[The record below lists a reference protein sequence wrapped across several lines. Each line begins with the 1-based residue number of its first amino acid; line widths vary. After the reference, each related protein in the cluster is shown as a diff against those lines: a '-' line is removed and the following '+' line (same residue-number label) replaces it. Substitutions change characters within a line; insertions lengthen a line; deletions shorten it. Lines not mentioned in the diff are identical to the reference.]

1 MLSNLSQQT
10 TNLRHIMTNLAPG
23 ARVEV
28 RNAEWMVRGVKRAS
42 NGSQVFEAVGVSEFI
57 QGRQAQFVVELEDD
71 LRVLAPEET
80 TLVADDTPG
89 YLRSRL
95 FIEGHLRQTA
105 PTTSALYVGHQAAM
119 DVLPFQLDPS
129 LKALSMPRQRLL
141 IADAVGLGKT
151 LEAGILVSELMRRER
166 ARRIL
171 VITTK
176 SMLAQF
182 QKEFW
187 VRFTIP
193 LTRLDSVGIQRI
205 RSRLPTNHNPFHY
218 YDKSIVSVDTLK
230 QDREYRTYIEQAYW
244 DVIVIDEC
252 HNVARRGSS
261 ASLRAKLAERLAT
274 RSDALIML
282 SATPH
287 DGRAESFASLMN
299 MLDPTAI
306 ADESNYSKEDIRD
319 LYVRRFKKDV
329 ADQLAKNFPEREVQ
343 PVEVV
348 ASALEEAI
356 FATLDEMK
364 LSRTGKKRRG
374 GLLFKT
380 TLLKALLSSPMAC
393 LQTINNRIKTLEKQE
408 DTDNEQDLI
417 ELRALGE
424 QVAQICPKGRSPER
438 FSKYQKLLQL
448 IEGEPVEGGFDW
460 TGKDPKDR
468 LVIFTERVETMKMLA
483 KQLQK
488 DLKLKAKA
496 VATLDGSMADVDQ
509 MRVIEDFG
517 NEKSPLRLLVTTDV
531 ASEGINLHYLS
542 HRLIHFDI
550 PWSLMALQQRNGRID
565 RYGQEEQPR
574 IRYLLLRSVNERMD
588 EADRIIRVLLDKDE
602 QAVKNIGD
610 PSVFMGVF
618 DVDEEVRV
626 TAEAIEQ
633 RQSAADFDAQLTP
646 GIEDADEF
654 DPFAW
659 LDEETAEISEDVAG
673 ETTVAWASLFANDF
687 SYARA
692 ALEAID
698 RELPLQLNV
707 RPENEW
713 IELTMPK
720 ALRQRFARLPKEIMP
735 AKGEPLILSANKER
749 VKKALEE
756 ARRSESSW
764 PAVQYLWPL
773 HPVVKWL
780 SDRNMTAFKRHQAP
794 VMILPTG
801 LGPQEVVFITAG
813 VIPNRRG
820 QPLVNRWLGV
830 VFEQGEFVRVEDF
843 VETLARSPL
852 ANPDI
857 PNAMAAVPDSLN
869 ALRVPAVEKA
879 RVALIEE
886 RAKFE
891 AKLDVDLAQQQAR
904 LDDLRQRHEHQLALQ
919 FGDDETEQGW
929 QQQGKKV
936 RAQSRIE
943 KLFADQA
950 RWVEESMTTEPE
962 PYIKI
967 IAVLR
972 GETGGDES

>member
-1 MLSNLSQQT
+1 MA
-10 TNLRHIMTNLAPG
+10 NLAPG
-23 ARVEV
+23 ARVEI

-71 LRVLAPEET
+71 LKVLAPEET
-80 TLVADDTPG
+80 VLVADDTPG
-89 YLRSRL
+89 YRRSRL
-95 FIEGHLRQTA
+95 FIEGHLRQTS
-105 PTTSALYVGHQAAM
+105 PTEPHLYVGHQAAM
-119 DVLPFQLDPS
+119 DVLPFQLDPT
-129 LKALSMPRQRLL
+129 LKALAMPRQRLL

-151 LEAGILVSELMRRER
+151 LEAGILVSELMRRGR

-176 SMLAQF
+176 SMLTQF

-205 RSRLPTNHNPFHY
+205 RSQLPTNHNPFHY
-218 YDKSIVSVDTLK
+218 YDKAIVSVDTLK

-287 DGRAESFASLMN
+287 DGKAESFASLMN

-306 ADESNYSKEDIRD
+306 ADESSYSKEDIRD

-343 PVEVV
+343 PVEAK
-348 ASALEEAI
+348 ASGSEEVI
-356 FATLDEMK
+356 FAMLDSMK
-364 LSRTGKKRRG
+364 FSRIGKKRQAG
-374 GLLFKT
+374 MLFKT

-408 DTDNEQDLI
+408 DANCEQDLA
-417 ELRALGE
+417 ELRDLGYW
-424 QVAQICPKGRSPER
+424 VAEICPGGQSPEG
-438 FSKYQKLLQL
+438 FSKYQRLLQL
-448 IEGEPVEGGFDW
+448 I
-460 TGKDPKDR
+460 TGKPEENGFGWKGKDATDR
-468 LVIFTERVETMKMLA
+468 LVIFTERIETMKGLA
-483 KQLQK
+483 KLLQK
-488 DLKLKAKA
+488 DLKLKDQAI
-496 VATLDGSMADVDQ
+496 ATLDGGMADIDQ
-509 MRVIEDFG
+509 MQVIEDFG

-565 RYGQEEQPR
+565 RYGQEQRPQ

-588 EADRIIRVLLDKDE
+588 EADRIIRVLLNKDE

-618 DVDEEVRV
+618 DIDEEVRV
-626 TAEAIEQ
+626 TATAIEQ
-633 RQSAADFDAQLTP
+633 RQSAEDFDTQLTP
-646 GIEDADEF
+646 GRSANSSAEDEF

-659 LDEETAEISEDVAG
+659 LDQETEEISEVVEAG
-673 ETTVAWASLFANDF
+673 ETTVAWASLFPSDF
-687 SYARA
+687 SYAQA
-692 ALEAID
+692 ALEVID
-698 RELPLQLNV
+698 QELPLQLNV
-707 RPENEW
+707 QPENEW

-735 AKGEPLILSANKER
+735 SKGKPLILSASKEAIT
-749 VKKALEE
+749 KALEE
-756 ARRSESSW
+756 SRRSEESW
-764 PAVQYLWPL
+764 PAVQYLWSL

-794 VMILPTG
+794 VITLPSGLASG
-801 LGPQEVVFITAG
+801 LGSHEIVFITLG

-820 QPLVNRWLGV
+820 QPLINRWLSV
-830 VFEQGEFVRVEDF
+830 VFEKGEFVRVEDF
-843 VETLARSPL
+843 VETLARTPL
-852 ANPDI
+852 ANSDI
-857 PNAMAAVPDSLN
+857 PNAMEPISDSLN
-869 ALRVPAVEKA
+869 ALRKPAVEKA
-879 RVALIEE
+879 RMALIAE
-886 RAKFE
+886 RAKFK
-891 AKLDVDLAQQQAR
+891 AGLDVNLAQQQAR
-904 LDDLRQRHEHQLALQ
+904 LDDLRQRHEGQITIQ
-919 FGDDETEQGW
+919 FGEDGDSQQGW
-929 QQQGKKV
+929 QQQGKKE
-936 RAQSRIE
+936 RAQGRIE

-967 IAVLR
+967 IAVLK
-972 GETGGDES
+972 GSDE